1 MGPYYKIVTST
12 NALPLDPSILSSLE
26 ASNAATLASLD
37 DRLSEAQK
45 QEGESDIADALRA
58 RANHFVR
65 IGDKERAVE
74 AQKVVLEKTAGLGSR
89 IDIVLTNIRIGF
101 FFSDHKFI
109 SENMAKAE
117 ECVVYSLFFCAE
129 SVADLLGMEGWLRRV
144 AIGTGG
150 TVSKYTEAF
159 TCYPSDSS
167 NAEAS
172 SSWTR
177 SRPLQPR
184 NSCRTTTL

>member
-12 NALPLDPSILSSLE
+12 NALPLDPSLLSSLE
-26 ASNAATLASLD
+26 ASNAATVASLD

-117 ECVVYSLFFCAE
+117 ECVVCFSSTGPIANLHGI
-129 SVADLLGMEGWLRRV
+129 VDWLRRV
-144 AIGTGG
+144 EIGTGG
-150 TVSKYTEAF
+150 TVLKSTAAS
-159 TCYPSDSS
+159 TCSPSDSS
-167 NAEAS
+167 NAEANS
-172 SSWTR
+172 SSTR
-177 SRPLQPR
+177 FRRLQLR
-184 NSCRTTTL
+184 NWCRTTTL

>member
-12 NALPLDPSILSSLE
+12 NALPLDPSLLSSLE

-101 FFSDHKFI
+101 F
-109 SENMAKAE
+109 
-117 ECVVYSLFFCAE
+117 L
-129 SVADLLGMEGWLRRV
+129 
-144 AIGTGG
+144 
-150 TVSKYTEAF
+150 
-159 TCYPSDSS
+159 
-167 NAEAS
+167 
-172 SSWTR
+172 
-177 SRPLQPR
+177 
-184 NSCRTTTL
+184 